1 MYILEMI
8 ATVIVL
14 SVVVLGLL
22 VVALNVL
29 LGGDRWR

>member
-1 MYILEMI
+1 MHILEMI

-29 LGGDRWR
+29 FGGDRWR